1 MNRRTVFRNRAMR
14 RRVRVSR
21 REQGSVLIP
30 VLAVIVS
37 CSLIVSAL
45 MALSQ
50 LGTSGMAAHT
60 RLQKSA
66 YLCEGALNR
75 AQWLIAAERAS
86 SPNTSLL
93 YFDYAD
99 STYDRFLTDGVEH
112 VMDYHGIPVKFVI
125 SDAAAGLDFS
135 RLYRR
140 NTVQRLAADPSADS
154 EYLDQVEQFSEL
166 LSDYVDSDDTI
177 VENGMES
184 DEYLDAG
191 RKPLPRNAELQYREE
206 LFWISGFTDL
216 FPPDRYGRISSVR
229 VIPPASMIST
239 SSGRNTGGSSTAASN
254 SLFPQNPNL
263 FGAGDYYLRYVCRL
277 EEDELAQVQE
287 AVRLYQTERI
297 PLQDSIEG
305 TLFTKLTNN
314 LNWSQGQTVTVIIDP
329 AAAGSGPSRRLAAA
343 WTVSGSISGPTDG
356 VVRYLEWM
364 FF

>member
-1 MNRRTVFRNRAMR
+1 MNRIALYR
-14 RRVRVSR
+14 RQARLRLR
-21 REQGSVLIP
+21 REEGSVLIP

-75 AQWLIAAERAS
+75 VQWLVAADRAT
-86 SPNTSLL
+86 SPGTSLL

-99 STYDRFLTDGVEH
+99 FEYERFPADGAEH
-112 VMDYHGIPVKFVI
+112 VMDYHGIPVKFI
-125 SDAAAGLDFS
+125 ITDAAAGLDFS

-140 NTVQRLAADPSADS
+140 TTVQRLAADPSADS
-154 EYLDQVEQFSEL
+154 TYLDQVEQFSEL

-177 VENGMES
+177 AEDGMES
-184 DEYLDAG
+184 ADYEDSG
-191 RKPLPRNAELQYREE
+191 RRPLPRNGELQYREE
-206 LFWISGFTDL
+206 LFWIPGFTDL
-216 FPPDRYGRISSVR
+216 FPPDRGGRLSSVR
-229 VIPPASMIST
+229 VIPPNSMIST
-239 SSGRNTGGSSTAASN
+239 GSSGQGQGGGGASSSN
-254 SLFPQNPNL
+254 SLFAQNPNL
-263 FGAGDYYLRYVCRL
+263 FGAGDFYLRYVCKL
-277 EEDELAQVQE
+277 EEDELAQVRE
-287 AVRLYQTERI
+287 AILLYQTERV

-305 TLFTKLTNN
+305 TLFTKLLNN
-314 LNWSQGQTVTVIIDP
+314 LNWSQGQTVTVVVDP
-329 AAAGSGPSRRLAAA
+329 AAAGSGPSKRLAAT
-343 WTVSGSISGPTDG
+343 WTVSDSAAGPTDG

>member
-1 MNRRTVFRNRAMR
+1 MNRNASYCRKGCFRTRKRGE
-14 RRVRVSR
+14 S
-21 REQGSVLIP
+21 GSVLIP

-99 STYDRFLTDGVEH
+99 SEYDRFLTDGAEH
-112 VMDYHGIPVKFVI
+112 IMDYHGTPVKFVLT
-125 SDAAAGLDFS
+125 DAAAGLDFS

-140 NTVQRLAADPSADS
+140 NTVRRLAADPSADT
-154 EYLDQVEQFSEL
+154 EYLDQVEQFTEL
-166 LSDYVDSDDTI
+166 LSDYVDSDDT
-177 VENGMES
+177 VAENGMES
-184 DEYLDAG
+184 DDYLDAG

-206 LFWISGFTDL
+206 LFWVPGFTDL

-229 VIPPASMIST
+229 VIPPNSMISS
-239 SSGRNTGGSSTAASN
+239 SSGRNNSRSSNSSST
-254 SLFPQNPNL
+254 SLFTQNPNL
-263 FGAGDYYLRYVCRL
+263 FGAGDYYLRYVCKL
-277 EEDELAQVQE
+277 EEDELGQVRE
-287 AVRLYQTERI
+287 AIRLYQTERT

-305 TLFTKLTNN
+305 TLFPKLLNN
-314 LNWSQGQTVTVIIDP
+314 LNWTQGRTVTVIIDP
-329 AAAGSGPSRRLAAA
+329 ASAGSGPSKRLAAT
-343 WTVSGSISGPTDG
+343 WTVADSAAGPTDG
-356 VVRYLEWM
+356 VIRYLEWM

>member
-1 MNRRTVFRNRAMR
+1 MNRNLSLYCRKTQLR
-14 RRVRVSR
+14 RIR
-21 REQGSVLIP
+21 REKGSVLIP

-75 AQWLIAAERAS
+75 AQWLVAAERAS

-99 STYDRFLTDGVEH
+99 SEYDRFLTDGVEH
-112 VMDYHGIPVKFVI
+112 VMDYHGTPVRFVI
-125 SDAAAGLDFS
+125 TDAAAGLDLS

-140 NTVQRLAADPSADS
+140 TTMRRLAADPSADT
-154 EYLDQVEQFSEL
+154 EYLDKVEQLTEL
-166 LSDYVDSDDTI
+166 LSDYVDSDDT
-177 VENGMES
+177 VAEDGMES
-184 DEYLDAG
+184 DDYLDSG

-206 LFWISGFTDL
+206 LFWIPGFTEL
-216 FPPDRYGRISSVR
+216 FPPDRGGRLSSVR
-229 VIPPASMIST
+229 VIPPDSMIQTGSG
-239 SSGRNTGGSSTAASN
+239 GRNSGGRGGGNSSS
-254 SLFPQNPNL
+254 SLLAQNPNL
-263 FGAGDYYLRYVCRL
+263 FGAGDYYLRYVCKL
-277 EEDELAQVQE
+277 EEDELEQVRE
-287 AVRLYQTERI
+287 AIRLYQTERVS
-297 PLQDSIEG
+297 LQDSIEG
-305 TLFTKLTNN
+305 TLFTKLMNN

-329 AAAGSGPSRRLAAA
+329 AAAGSGPSKRLAAT
-343 WTVSGSISGPTDG
+343 WTISDSVSGPTDG